1 MSAQD
6 YYGGGGGGGYP
17 QQPQPVGHPGAII
30 QTQSQLLTVLFNSP
44 TALPKVNTDLLKAS
58 TGPPR
63 DSMAPRKDNTM
74 ALLKAKLLCSINKLL
89 LNRVVERAAA
99 AVA

>member
-6 YYGGGGGGGYP
+6 YYGGYP
-17 QQPQPVGHPGAII
+17 QQPQP
-30 QTQSQLLTVLFNSP
+30 SY
-44 TALPKVNTDLLKAS
+44 
-58 TGPPR
+58 GPPQGQYGPPQGQYGPPQGQYG
-63 DSMAPRKDNTM
+63 PRKDNTM
-74 ALLKAKLLCSINKLL
+74 ALLKAKLLCNINKLP

>member
-6 YYGGGGGGGYP
+6 YYGGGGGGYP
-17 QQPQPVGHPGAII
+17 NN
-30 QTQSQLLTVLFNSP
+30 LNLP

-58 TGPPR
+58 TGLPR
-63 DSMAPRKDNTM
+63 DSTAPRKDNTM